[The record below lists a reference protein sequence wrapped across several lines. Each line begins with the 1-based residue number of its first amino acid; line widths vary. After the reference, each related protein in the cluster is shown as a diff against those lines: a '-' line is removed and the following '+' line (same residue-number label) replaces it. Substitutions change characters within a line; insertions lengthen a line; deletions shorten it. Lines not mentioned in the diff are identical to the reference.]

1 MLRLTNGASMVAMN
15 EGSLFP
21 IIDLAPATATQI
33 APLRRSSRWFFL
45 YALATIS

>member
-1 MLRLTNGASMVAMN
+1 MN
-15 EGSLFP
+15 EGSVFP
-21 IIDLAPATATQI
+21 IIDLPPATATQI